1 MIEIITIIL
10 QFFILH
16 LFFSTPLNLVNYK
29 KLNLR
34 FSLNY
39 FDIIFCN
46 IILHIFMLLIIS
58 FLNINLLG
66 YFLIIL
72 FISLI
77 TNISLV
83 LKNLTMTMNIY
94 KILFPIICLSIFFE
108 ISYNAKL
115 EWDGLAHWFWKVN
128 NFYQNQDISNIKNL
142 PLSQYPHLGS
152 FVWSFFW
159 KNSIS
164 NYEYIGRLFIPYIYI
179 VSLFAICSDIKNKL
193 FGLLFLLIIISSSY
207 DIFLFGGYQEY
218 ITFAYICFLTK
229 LIFLYKNN
237 YNDKLFIYALI
248 LIGSVSLI
256 WIKQECLFYVI
267 FFNICFINYI
277 EKRSEKIVY
286 FAILFFSIILSVLI
300 ENNIKGGIQFQTQF
314 NLLNLEKF
322 RDITLVIKYV
332 TEITKHVIIA
342 FFKYPILILNALV
355 LFFYLFKQSVHNKEF
370 EFVIFFYILN
380 FLFFYALYFLH
391 PATLNEML
399 PNTLDRLIFQISSV
413 SIVFMGKWTNKIKTK
428 T

>member
-1 MIEIITIIL
+1 MIEIITIII
-10 QFFILH
+10 QFFTLH
-16 LFFSTPLNLVNYK
+16 LFFSTPFNLVNYK
-29 KLNLR
+29 KLNLK

-46 IILHIFMLLIIS
+46 IILHIFILLIIS

-83 LKNLTMTMNIY
+83 LKNLTTALNIY

-128 NFYQNQDISNIKNL
+128 NFYQNQDISNVKNL

-193 FGLLFLLIIISSSY
+193 FGLLFILIIISSSY

-229 LIFLYKNN
+229 LIFIYKNN
-237 YNDKLFIYALI
+237 YNDKLFSYALI
-248 LIGSVSLI
+248 LIGSISLL
-256 WIKQECLFYVI
+256 WVKQECLFYVI
-267 FFNICFINYI
+267 FFNLCFINYI
-277 EKRSEKIVY
+277 SKRSEKIVY
-286 FAILFFSIILSVLI
+286 FLILFFSVILSILI
-300 ENNIKGGIQFQTQF
+300 EKNIKGTVQFQTQF
-314 NLLNLEKF
+314 NFLNLEKF
-322 RDITLVIKYV
+322 KELNLLYIYII
-332 TEITKHVIIA
+332 EITKHIIIS
-342 FFKYPILILNALV
+342 FLKYPILILNLLIFLFYLRIKKQSKKEFQFI
-355 LFFYLFKQSVHNKEF
+355 LFFFL
-370 EFVIFFYILN
+370 LN
-380 FLFFYALYFLH
+380 FIFLYAIYFLH
-391 PATLNEML
+391 PAPLAEML

-413 SIVFMGKWTNKIKTK
+413 GIVFMCKWTNEIRS
-428 T
+428 